1 MAKKI
6 LKWIGISLVVIG
18 MLMPLIFFGG
28 MFLIFWFAFP
38 DEQPP
43 YEPQPDGYWQ
53 KMISKEIA
61 LNVRDS
67 EVLYEMD
74 THGGFLGDGDATI
87 VLRMNDDL
95 TEVIE
100 GDSLWHELPLPKE
113 LKMGV
118 FCDEEGKRLTGEI
131 ENGYYFFMDRH
142 SEATDVFDPSD
153 LYKRAS
159 RNYSFAVYDA
169 DENILYFYA
178 LDT

>member
-6 LKWIGISLVVIG
+6 LKWIGTSLVVIG

-28 MFLIFWFAFP
+28 MFLIFWFAFNEEP
-38 DEQPP
+38 TP
-43 YEPQPDGYWQ
+43 YLPQPDGYWQ
-53 KMISKEIA
+53 KVISKEI
-61 LNVRDS
+61 LLDVKDS

-113 LKMGV
+113 LKIGV

-131 ENGYYFFMDRH
+131 ENGYYFFLDRH
-142 SEATDVFDPSD
+142 RQAEDVFDPSD
-153 LYKRAS
+153 LHKRGS

-178 LDT
+178 EDT

>member
-1 MAKKI
+1 MAEKVF
-6 LKWIGISLVVIG
+6 KWIGIILVALG
-18 MLMPLIFFGG
+18 MMLPLIFFGG

-43 YEPQPDGYWQ
+43 YEPRPDGYWQ
-53 KMISKEIA
+53 KVISKEIA
-61 LNVRDS
+61 LDVRDS

-87 VLRMNDDL
+87 VLKMNGSL
-95 TEVIE
+95 TEAIE

-118 FCDEEGKRLTGEI
+118 FCDEEGNRLTGEI
-131 ENGYYFFMDRH
+131 ENGYYFFLDRH
-142 SEATDVFDPSD
+142 NEAENVFDPSP
-153 LYKRAS
+153 LRTRLS
-159 RNYSFAVYDA
+159 RNYTLAVYDA

>member
-6 LKWIGISLVVIG
+6 FKWIGISLAAIG
-18 MLMPLIFFGG
+18 LLLPVIFFGAVY
-28 MFLIFWFAFP
+28 FIFWFAFP

-43 YEPQPDGYWQ
+43 YEPRPDGYWQ
-53 KMISKEIA
+53 KVISKEIA
-61 LNVRDS
+61 LDVRDS

-95 TEVIE
+95 TEAIE

-118 FCDEEGKRLTGEI
+118 FCDEEGNRLAGEI
-131 ENGYYFFMDRH
+131 ENGYYFFLDRH
-142 SEATDVFDPSD
+142 SEAEDVFDPSD

>member
-6 LKWIGISLVVIG
+6 LKWIGIIFGAAAVMWALLIG
-18 MLMPLIFFGG
+18 AICLM
-28 MFLIFWFAFP
+28 FWFAFP

-43 YEPQPDGYWQ
+43 YEPRRDGYWQ
-53 KMISKEIA
+53 RVISKEV
-61 LNVRDS
+61 LLDVQDS

-87 VLRMNDDL
+87 VLKMNDDL

-100 GDSLWHELPLPKE
+100 GDSRWHELPLPSQ

-118 FCDEEGKRLTGEI
+118 FCDEEGKRLAGEI
-131 ENGYYFFMDRH
+131 ENGYWFFLDRH
-142 SEATDVFDPSD
+142 SEAEDVFDPSS
-153 LYKRAS
+153 LPTRHS
-159 RNYSFAVYDA
+159 RNYTLAVYDA
-169 DENILYFYA
+169 DENVLYFYA